1 MPESACSRRAFLEA
15 AGLGV
20 AAVTFP
26 HAGFAAARNGIPDQ
40 RANILWLVSEDNGPF
55 FGCYGDEFADTP
67 NLDKLA
73 AEGILYENAF
83 ANAPVC
89 APARST
95 IITGMYASSMGTH
108 HMRSRNPIPK
118 KIKFFTQYLRQ
129 AGYYCTNRAKEDYNV
144 SRKPAGAW
152 DESSGRATYKK
163 RNAGQPFFAVF
174 NHGVSHE
181 SSLHRSSPK
190 TTHDPAKVK
199 LPPYH
204 PDTPQFRHDWA
215 QYYDKITALDGQIGK
230 ALKALAASG
239 LADDTIVFYYADH
252 GGVLP
257 RSKRFLY
264 DSGMHVPMIVRFPR
278 KYQHLAAGKP
288 GTKTDRLVSFVDL
301 APTVLSLAGIKIPK
315 HMQGVA
321 FLGKQVGPP
330 RQYVYGFRG
339 RMDERYDMM
348 RAVRDKKYKYIRNYM
363 PHLPWAQHLNYLW
376 RMPAMKSWQK
386 LHDADKLSGP
396 QKIFFQTKPFEELY
410 DVHADPHEVNNLAGR
425 AEHRQRLQRMR
436 EALREWLLEI
446 HDTGFCPEAEMLI
459 RSKGGTP
466 YEMAR
471 DAEKYAQGRLMAAAD
486 LAGRRDPEALPKLI
500 ELLKDKDSGVRYWSA
515 VGCLA
520 LGDGARNAAPALAE
534 ALEDPSPNV
543 RITAAEALC
552 RLGRADEALPVLV
565 KALGQGGMADLHA
578 ANALDNLDEKARPVL
593 DAMSKAAKGRNYV
606 GRAMQKAVADL
617 KKAK

>member
-1 MPESACSRRAFLEA
+1 MTRLHRTRRQFLKVT
-15 AGLGV
+15 GLGASALV
-20 AAVTFP
+20 LGETLTAQEP
-26 HAGFAAARNGIPDQ
+26 SKDRP
-40 RANILWLVSEDNGPF
+40 NILWLVSEDNGPF
-55 FGCYGDEFADTP
+55 FGCYGDKFADTP
-67 NLDKLA
+67 NLDKFA
-73 AEGILYENAF
+73 AEGILYKNAF

-118 KIKFFTQYLRQ
+118 MIKFFTQYLRQ

-144 SRKPAGAW
+144 AKKPAGAW

-163 RNAGQPFFAVF
+163 RKAGQPFFAVI

-181 SSLHRSSPK
+181 SGLHRGSPK
-190 TTHDPAKVK
+190 TTHDQAKVK

-204 PDTPQFRHDWA
+204 PDTPEFRHDWA

-230 ALKALAASG
+230 ALKDLAAGG
-239 LADDTIVFYYADH
+239 LAENTIVIYYADH

-264 DSGMHVPMIVRFPR
+264 DSGMHVPMIARFPK
-278 KYQHLAAGKP
+278 KYQHLATDKP
-288 GTKTDRLVSFVDL
+288 GTRTDRLVSFVDL

-315 HMQGVA
+315 YMQGVA
-321 FLGKQVGPP
+321 FLGKQAGAP
-330 RQYVYGFRG
+330 REYVYGFRG

-348 RAVRDKKYKYIRNYM
+348 RAVRDKKFKYIRNYM
-363 PHLPWAQHLNYLW
+363 PHLPWAQYLNYLW

-386 LHDADKLSGP
+386 LHDANKLTGP
-396 QKIFFQTKPFEELY
+396 QKIFFQTKPMEELY

-425 AEHRQRLQRMR
+425 DEHGKTLQRMR
-436 EALREWLLEI
+436 DACRKWLLEI

-459 RSKGGTP
+459 RSKGSTP

-471 DAEKYAQGRLMAAAD
+471 DAKKYAQEQLMAAAD
-486 LAGRRDPEALPKLI
+486 LAGQRDPKLLGKLI
-500 ELLKDKDSGVRYWSA
+500 ELLKDKDSGVRYWGA

-520 LGDGARNAAPALAE
+520 MGDKARDAAPALTE
-534 ALEDPSPNV
+534 ALQDSSPSV

-552 RLGRADEALPVLV
+552 GLGQADKALPVLA

-593 DAMSKAAKGRNYV
+593 DAMTKAAKGGGYV
-606 GRAMQKAVADL
+606 SRAMQKAVADL
-617 KKAK
+617 KKVK